1 MSDPTGTYKA
11 LGAICLSVVIM
22 LWVSSSVLQQELF
35 GSLHYTKPYFLTYF
49 TCLLF
54 TSYLVTFLAKPPVL
68 PKKTLIIAALQLGPL
83 WFMANVCLSESLVLT
98 SVASN
103 TILSSLSGV
112 FSLILS
118 VVFLKNS
125 PDILKFIA
133 ALSAVSGVAM
143 ISLADSTESGN
154 STMFGDILALIGSI
168 FYACYSV
175 LLKSKQIESDIF
187 CLFGL
192 IGAVNSVLFLPGLI
206 VLDFISFETLTVPTL
221 EIFTYFVMAALSC
234 SVILDL
240 LLAVS
245 IRHLSPAL
253 CTMSLTLT
261 IPLSFAVEAF
271 YMDMSFSPV
280 YLLGTLL
287 VILGFCIMSIFESE
301 KLSAKLSNS
310 GLRKLCTKPL
320 ALEIIAP

>member
-1 MSDPTGTYKA
+1 MSDISSSYKG
-11 LGAICLSVVIM
+11 LGAVCLSAVIM
-22 LWVSSSVLQQELF
+22 LWVGSSVLQQQLF
-35 GSLHYTKPYFLTYF
+35 DSLNYTKPYFLTYF

-54 TSYLVTFLAKPPVL
+54 LAYLPSIYARPPTL
-68 PKKTLIIAALQLGPL
+68 PLKSLVISALQLGPL
-83 WFMANVCLSESLVLT
+83 WFLANVCLSESLVLT
-98 SVASN
+98 SVSSN

-118 VVFLKNS
+118 VLFLKNS
-125 PDILKFIA
+125 PDVLKFIA
-133 ALSAVSGVAM
+133 AISAVTGVAM
-143 ISLADSTESGN
+143 ISLADGKEAGN
-154 STMFGDILALIGSI
+154 SSMIGDLFALIGSI

-175 LLKSKQIESDIF
+175 VLKSKQIESDIL

-192 IGAVNSVLFLPGLI
+192 IGLVNSVLFLPGLL
-206 VLDFISFETLTVPTL
+206 VLHFLDVETLSVPSL
-221 EIFTYFVMAALSC
+221 EIFGYFVLAALSC

-271 YMDMSFSPV
+271 YMEMSFSAV
-280 YLLGTLL
+280 YLLGT
-287 VILGFCIMSIFESE
+287 VFVVLGFCIMACFESD
-301 KLSAKLSNS
+301 KISQNISNV
-310 GLRKLCTKPL
+310 GLRKICTKPL
-320 ALEIIAP
+320 ALEI